1 MKPAKKTPLRQSEAS
16 AQEVRLEVA
25 CYEAH
30 LKSEGAAVEMV
41 QRIQAA
47 SVALQ
52 SAADE
57 LAALGEAYRKSRG
70 GAR

>member
-1 MKPAKKTPLRQSEAS
+1 MTTPFNDAEA
-16 AQEVRLEVA
+16 AADERRLELSG
-25 CYEAH
+25 YEAH
-30 LKSEGAAVEMV
+30 LRREVAAVEV
-41 QRIQAA
+41 LEQIQAA

-70 GAR
+70 VAR